1 MDEDEP
7 TAVPP
12 PGHGRRGG
20 GMRLRLPHFFIER
33 PIFAAVISIIIVIL
47 GIIAYPALPV
57 AQYPDIA
64 PPTVIVTASYPG
76 ANAQT
81 MAEVVSQP
89 LEEAINGVE
98 NMTYMTS
105 GSTGDGRVSIT
116 VTFDQGTN
124 VDQAQVLV
132 QNRVATAEPRL
143 PAEVRAIG
151 ITTRKNSPDMLM
163 IVGFSSPNHTL
174 SRQYISNY
182 VSLQLVDRL
191 SRVKGVGGVRTVGGR
206 EYSMR
211 LWIDP
216 DLAASRDLTVNEIV
230 AGVRAQNAQVAAGAI
245 GQPPFSDKHS
255 GYQILVEARG
265 RLSTPQEFGDIILK
279 RNGSGGL

>member
-1 MDEDEP
+1 MDAEVESA
-7 TAVPP
+7 AVPP
-12 PGHGRRGG
+12 AGHGRRVGG

-33 PIFAAVISIIIVIL
+33 PIFAAVISIIIVIV
-47 GIIAYPALPV
+47 GVIAYPALPV

-132 QNRVATAEPRL
+132 Q
-143 PAEVRAIG
+143 
-151 ITTRKNSPDMLM
+151 
-163 IVGFSSPNHTL
+163 
-174 SRQYISNY
+174 
-182 VSLQLVDRL
+182 
-191 SRVKGVGGVRTVGGR
+191 
-206 EYSMR
+206 
-211 LWIDP
+211 
-216 DLAASRDLTVNEIV
+216 
-230 AGVRAQNAQVAAGAI
+230 
-245 GQPPFSDKHS
+245 
-255 GYQILVEARG
+255 
-265 RLSTPQEFGDIILK
+265 
-279 RNGSGGL
+279 